1 METKSSLVALGITKA
16 PKGNPC
22 PTLCAEVHIDGPD
35 YLCQTFCKLLICIV
49 TNKGDSSLHLRCP
62 HQQANQK
69 VIHKC
74 GGHVPEVFLSCYAVE
89 VGRRYQNISRT
100 TTSPPIPSHLY
111 IQVGVHKVS
120 TPSINTNTNVPTILV
135 MPRKNY
141 DKVLV
146 NAVLQYM
153 PVASS
158 PDLWSPMPI
167 ANNDQIW
174 C

>member
-16 PKGNPC
+16 PKRNLC
-22 PTLCAEVHIDGPD
+22 PTLCAEVPMDGPD

-74 GGHVPEVFLSCYAVE
+74 GGHVPEVFLSCYVVE
-89 VGRRYQNISRT
+89 VGKRYQNISRT
-100 TTSPPIPSHLY
+100 TPSPPIPSHLY

-120 TPSINTNTNVPTILV
+120 TPSINTNTNMPTILV
-135 MPRKNY
+135 MPHKTTTRF
-141 DKVLV
+141 
-146 NAVLQYM
+146 
-153 PVASS
+153 
-158 PDLWSPMPI
+158 
-167 ANNDQIW
+167 
-174 C
+174 